1 LQHLC
6 AQDPSYGSFQ
16 DVLRLAKVLEARYG
30 RGVASAAVL
39 VAASSA
45 YASVKQGAVLV
56 AGAAT
61 AIGACS

>member
-1 LQHLC
+1 VIAMLALLVP
-6 AQDPSYGSFQ
+6 AP
-16 DVLRLAKVLEARYG
+16 VLLRLAKVLEARYG

-45 YASVKQGAVLV
+45 YATIKQGAVV
-56 AGAAT
+56 VTGAAV